1 MARSVLLLSGPNLD
15 LLGVRDPETYGTMS
29 LPDLVASATA
39 VAREMGLAL
48 EHRQSNSLGELV
60 DWIHGARGVHDAI
73 VVNPGAFTHF
83 AWSLH
88 DALAE
93 HPGVVVEVHLSE
105 PRAREPWRSTSV
117 VAPVADGSIS
127 GFGALGYELAVRAAA
142 ALLAR
147 S

>member
-29 LPDLVASATA
+29 LPDLVAGASA
-39 VAREMGLAL
+39 VASELGLGL

-60 DWIHGARGVHDAI
+60 DWIHAARGVHDAI
-73 VVNPGAFTHF
+73 IVNPGALTHF

-88 DALAE
+88 DALSE

-105 PRAREPWRSTSV
+105 PRAREPWRVTSV

-127 GFGALGYELAVRAAA
+127 GFGALGYELAVRAVAS
-142 ALLAR
+142 LLDR

>member
-15 LLGVRDPETYGTMS
+15 LLGVRDPETYGTMT
-29 LPDLVASATA
+29 LPDLVGGA
-39 VAREMGLAL
+39 VAVATELGLAL

-60 DWIHGARGVHDAI
+60 DWIHAARGVHEAI
-73 VVNPGAFTHF
+73 IINPGALTHF

-105 PRAREPWRSTSV
+105 PRAREPWRVTSV
-117 VAPVADGSIS
+117 VAPVADGSVS
-127 GFGALGYELAVRAAA
+127 GFGALGYELAVRATA
-142 ALLAR
+142 ALLSR